1 MYANYIHRVYF
12 HAGAEFIVGFLE
24 SRFRFVG
31 AVSTLSKMIVR
42 KCDICARFNRSAQS
56 QLMGQLPRERIT
68 ISCPFTFVCID
79 LAGPFATKY
88 IGHCSTIFFKS
99 YFRVFVCLSTQA
111 VYLDMMSS
119 LKTEQFLATFN
130 CFAARLGVP
139 KKIWSDNGSTFSKA
153 KKVLAVDWEFGP
165 PYGPHHQGL
174 AEAAVKS
181 SKRSLLKVTKG
192 RVLTFEEYTTLF
204 ARIEAVLNSRPLCRQ
219 SNGSEL
225 VVINSSI
232 NSLLIFGQLGRKIT

>member
-1 MYANYIHRVYF
+1 
-12 HAGAEFIVGFLE
+12 
-24 SRFRFVG
+24 
-31 AVSTLSKMIVR
+31 
-42 KCDICARFNRSAQS
+42 
-56 QLMGQLPRERIT
+56 MGQLPRERIT
-68 ISCPFTFVCID
+68 ISRPFTFICID
-79 LAGPFATKY
+79 FAGPLATKCV
-88 IGHCSTIFFKS
+88 GHRSTIFFKS
-99 YFRVFVCLSTQA
+99 YLCVFVCLSTRA

-119 LKTEQFLATFN
+119 LETEQFLATFN
-130 CFAARLGVP
+130 RFAARRGVP

-219 SNGSEL
+219 SNGSVL
-225 VVINSSI
+225 TPGHFLTGSH
-232 NSLLIFGQLGRKIT
+232 LLIPDDDPLSDVSLACYKFIDQLFANFWSAWSKDYLNQLSNRTRWYKV